1 MMQFF
6 VSKELAKG
14 LGPHLKPTKNLEPSL
29 LWRADMAQIGT
40 DTCVVAQEV
49 YSKYVMVFCGLDRE
63 GFRNFPE
70 LFRERFWREATALC
84 LQGTGFEQDSLI
96 GGLSSLCD
104 QQHYQLDPVPR
115 EEDRIMNITEKLER
129 LYLQEKQPL
138 PIDGKAAFK
147 FGIQV
152 NGHKREREG
161 QVSARSPME
170 LFRGACLDLV
180 EQVLDEARHSPQEKP
195 AVISEVDNVVTVDFG
210 RNRKAS

>member
-6 VSKELAKG
+6 VSTGLAKG
-14 LGPHLKPTKNLEPSL
+14 LGPHVKPNKNLEPSL
-29 LWRADMAQIGT
+29 LWRADVAQIGA

-49 YSKYVMVFCGLDRE
+49 YSKYIMVFCGLDRE

-84 LQGTGFEQDSLI
+84 LQGTNFEQDSLI
-96 GGLSSLCD
+96 GSLSSLCD
-104 QQHYQLDPVPR
+104 QQHYQLDPIPR

-129 LYLQEKQPL
+129 QFLYEKQPL

-152 NGHKREREG
+152 NGHKRQRDG
-161 QVSARSPME
+161 QPSAPSPME

-180 EQVLDEARHSPQEKP
+180 EDALEQGTFMVPSNS

>member
-14 LGPHLKPTKNLEPSL
+14 LGPHVKPVKNLEPSL
-29 LWRADMAQIGT
+29 LWRADMTQIGT
-40 DTCVVAQEV
+40 DICVVAQEV
-49 YSKYVMVFCGLDRE
+49 YSKYVMVFCGLDRD

-70 LFRERFWREATALC
+70 LFRERFWREGTALC
-84 LQGTGFEQDSLI
+84 LQGTGFEQDALI
-96 GGLSSLCD
+96 GSLSSLCD

-129 LYLQEKQPL
+129 QFLYEKQPL
-138 PIDGKAAFK
+138 PINGKAAFK

-161 QVSARSPME
+161 QVAAPSPME

-180 EQVLDEARHSPQEKP
+180 EHVLEESENSVQANS
-195 AVISEVDNVVTVDFG
+195 AVISEIDNVVTVDFG